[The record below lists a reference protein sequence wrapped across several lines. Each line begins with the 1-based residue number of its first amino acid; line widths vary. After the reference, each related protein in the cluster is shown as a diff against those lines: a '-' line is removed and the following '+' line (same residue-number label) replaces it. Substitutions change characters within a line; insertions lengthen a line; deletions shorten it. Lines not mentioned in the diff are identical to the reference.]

1 MFEFPLADKFLF
13 VAAISQTQEGCA
25 TKGATPEVVE
35 ITSEEGWSEVGE
47 KPSTEAIVEEP
58 MTEEPGVEQ
67 ESPDDS
73 IPKES
78 GGEQGVFITLE
89 GDGDQD
95 GSSEDGSSGS
105 ESSPEGASF
114 EYVKDLVLKAG
125 SSSYT
130 PLTPIPLA
138 SISVDPTSQSFGE
151 GTQASRTVTPTSA
164 FKSSDFPQVIP
175 LSLNLTTPFLTSLF
189 PD

>member
-1 MFEFPLADKFLF
+1 
-13 VAAISQTQEGCA
+13 
-25 TKGATPEVVE
+25 
-35 ITSEEGWSEVGE
+35 
-47 KPSTEAIVEEP
+47 

-78 GGEQGVFITLE
+78 GGRVSITPE

-114 EYVKDLVLKAG
+114 EYVKDPVLKAG

-138 SISVDPTSQSFGE
+138 STSVDPTSLSFGE
-151 GTQASRTVTPTSA
+151 GTQASRTLTPTSA
-164 FKSSDFPQVIP
+164 FKSSDFPHSRNLYLP
-175 LSLNLTTPFLTSLF
+175 KGFFGLSKVDF
-189 PD
+189 

>member
-1 MFEFPLADKFLF
+1 M
-13 VAAISQTQEGCA
+13 
-25 TKGATPEVVE
+25 TKT
-35 ITSEEGWSEVGE
+35 
-47 KPSTEAIVEEP
+47 
-58 MTEEPGVEQ
+58 
-67 ESPDDS
+67 
-73 IPKES
+73 
-78 GGEQGVFITLE
+78 
-89 GDGDQD
+89 
-95 GSSEDGSSGS
+95 SEDGSSGS

-175 LSLNLTTPFLTSLF
+175 LSLNLTTPFFIISRLTCFFSLSHNWV
-189 PD
+189 PQLLPGVALRGLQSVLYLAP